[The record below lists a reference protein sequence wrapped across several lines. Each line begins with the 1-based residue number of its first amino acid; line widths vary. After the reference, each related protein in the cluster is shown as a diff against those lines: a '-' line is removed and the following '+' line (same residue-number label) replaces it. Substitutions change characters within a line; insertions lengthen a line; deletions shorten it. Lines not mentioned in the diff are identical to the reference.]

1 MDTILESIRVAS
13 EKLLML
19 LGVNGVGIPILRH
32 AILLLV
38 SILLAWLSGFICL
51 KVLVPLVGKITRRT
65 PGKWDDI
72 LLNRR
77 VLVSASHIVPAIV
90 VWALVPLVF
99 YQYPHVRVLLDR
111 ITEIYITVM
120 STRTLLVFISGFNRL
135 DDAPNRSKARQYFR
149 SLCSVLR
156 VVVLFLAVIIVVAI
170 IINKSPMKLIAGLG
184 ATSAVLMLIFK
195 DTITGLV
202 AGIRLTSNDMVH
214 KGDWITVPGP
224 PANGI
229 VQDMSLSTVKIRN
242 FDNTIVTVTPNQ
254 LITGTFQNWIGM
266 QESDGRLVQRRFY
279 VDFKTIHFEHSDDG
293 DDITNLGRYRAAIE
307 EYLNGN
313 EHIQKKMG
321 IMVRQLEATDCG
333 LPIEVR
339 FFLKYKEW
347 KVYEDHLARIMEHVY
362 AMAPDYGVKLY
373 EQYPEQ

>member
-1 MDTILESIRVAS
+1 MDTVLESIRLAS

-19 LGVNGVGIPILRH
+19 LGVNGVGVPILRH
-32 AILLLV
+32 TILLLV
-38 SILLAWLSGFICL
+38 SVLFAWLSGVICL
-51 KVLVPLVGKITRRT
+51 KLLVPLVVKITQRT

-72 LLNRR
+72 LFNRE
-77 VLVSASHIVPAIV
+77 VLISASHIVPAIV
-90 VWALVPLVF
+90 VWALVPMVF
-99 YQYPHVRVLLDR
+99 YQYPHVRMALDR
-111 ITEIYITVM
+111 ITEIYITIM
-120 STRTLLVFISGFNRL
+120 STRTLLVFISGFNML
-135 DDAPNRSKARQYFR
+135 DNAPNRSKARQYFR

-170 IINKSPMKLIAGLG
+170 IINRSPMRLLAGLG

-214 KGDWITVPGP
+214 KGDWITVPGT

-229 VQDMSLSTVKIRN
+229 VQDISLSTVKIRN

-279 VDFKTIHFEHSDDG
+279 VDFKSIHFEHSNG
-293 DDITNLGRYRAAIE
+293 RDITNLGRYRAARE

-321 IMVRQLEATDCG
+321 IMVRQLEATDSG

-347 KVYEDHLARIMEHVY
+347 KKYEDHLAMIMEHVY
-362 AMAPDYGVKLY
+362 AMAPDYCVKLY